1 MTVRLPLVGLI
12 GDMRM
17 LDGMPYHTV
26 GDKYARAV
34 IQAMDA
40 VPVLIPALG
49 GNEIGQHA
57 LHNFDGLIFTGSLSN
72 VHPSRYGAEPSQ
84 AAEPYDMDR
93 DQLAFPLIDAAINSG
108 IPSLFICRGFQELNV
123 ALGGSLVPE
132 VHALP
137 GRMDHR
143 RPKVPDITAQYLP
156 SHRVT
161 LTPGGMLQ
169 TLLKSETAMVN
180 SLHYQAVDRR
190 AARLL
195 VEAVADD
202 GTVEAGRVAEA
213 PGFALGMQWH
223 PEYDAMGDA
232 VSRQIFSA
240 YRKALHDFACR

>member
-1 MTVRLPLVGLI
+1 MTAKLPLVGLI

-34 IQAMDA
+34 TQSLDA

-49 GNEIGQHA
+49 RLDETA
-57 LHNFDGLIFTGSLSN
+57 LANFDGLIFTGSLSN
-72 VHPSRYGAEPSQ
+72 VHPMRYGSEPSR
-84 AAEPYDMDR
+84 AAEPYNIDR
-93 DQLAFPLIDAAINSG
+93 DEMVFPLIEAAINNG

-123 ALGGSLVPE
+123 ALGGSLFPE
-132 VHALP
+132 VHAVP

-143 RPKVPDITAQYLP
+143 RPKVPEIREQYLP
-156 SHRVT
+156 SHRVN
-161 LTPGGMLQ
+161 LPASSL
-169 TLLKSETAMVN
+169 LHDWLKSDTVMVN

-202 GTVEAGRVAEA
+202 GTIEAGRVAEA
-213 PGFALGMQWH
+213 PGFTLGMQWH
-223 PEYDAMGDA
+223 PEYDVESDR
-232 VSRQIFSA
+232 VSRAVFSA
-240 YRKALHDFACR
+240 YRDALHDFARR